1 MRATQLGVMVF
12 TRQFHWAKA
21 PGICIRPNRGK
32 ANAPHIARIIA
43 PVAVRSETSSKP
55 IKATHMQQEQPRP
68 AKVFLDFLLPGTEP
82 SSPYG
87 R

>member
-43 PVAVRSETSSKP
+43 PVAVRRETRSKTNQSDSY
-55 IKATHMQQEQPRP
+55 AARTAE
-68 AKVFLDFLLPGTEP
+68 A
-82 SSPYG
+82 SP
-87 R
+87 